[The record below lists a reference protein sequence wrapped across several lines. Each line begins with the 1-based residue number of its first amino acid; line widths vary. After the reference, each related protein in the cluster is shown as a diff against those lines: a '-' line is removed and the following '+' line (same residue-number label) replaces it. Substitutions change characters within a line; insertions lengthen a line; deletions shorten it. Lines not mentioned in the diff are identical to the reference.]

1 MMQLGLLDVVSIGAV
16 LSFPN
21 IQPAHAYDL
30 TFIEH
35 LRHRGARR
43 FQEPI
48 FGHLHRF
55 RRG

>member
-48 FGHLHRF
+48 FGHLQRF